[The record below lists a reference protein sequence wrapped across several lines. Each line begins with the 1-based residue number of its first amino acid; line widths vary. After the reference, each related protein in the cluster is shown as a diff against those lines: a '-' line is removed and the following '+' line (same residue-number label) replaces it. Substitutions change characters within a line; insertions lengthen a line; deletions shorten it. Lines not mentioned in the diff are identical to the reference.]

1 MGGGCV
7 GGRGGCD
14 GGRGGCEAKTR
25 ALALATLVGDVDERG
40 GTGFVAG
47 GCSDWTVFR
56 GDVEATES
64 NCLRSSD
71 TLPVFDVLLAGDD
84 VTLSAF
90 LSCAGAV

>member
-1 MGGGCV
+1 MG
-7 GGRGGCD
+7 GGCD
-14 GGRGGCEAKTR
+14 GGWGGGCEVKTR

-40 GTGFVAG
+40 AGFVAG

-56 GDVEATES
+56 GDVEAAES

-71 TLPVFDVLLAGDD
+71 TLPVFNVLLAGDD